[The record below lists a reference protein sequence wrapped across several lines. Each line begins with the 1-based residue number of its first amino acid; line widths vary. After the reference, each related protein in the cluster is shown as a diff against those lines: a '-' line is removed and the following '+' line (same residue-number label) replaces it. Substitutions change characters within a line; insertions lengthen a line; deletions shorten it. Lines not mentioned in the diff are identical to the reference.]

1 MKSPNYQ
8 KIFKR
13 NIVDRYIDR
22 PITTSFGDK
31 FGILDTFCFS
41 ALSSYYYLSSKPKY
55 KENDYQPEE
64 PDDEVVVD
72 MSHSMFIPNK

>member
-1 MKSPNYQ
+1 MHLRC
-8 KIFKR
+8 I
-13 NIVDRYIDR
+13 
-22 PITTSFGDK
+22 
-31 FGILDTFCFS
+31 FS

-72 MSHSMFIPNK
+72 MSNTQYVYPKQIKLLSMKKLKCCKIPYLCAK